1 MKGDA
6 NDAVKI
12 SQQGEELIAA
22 AIKSVGENDFE
33 AAPQQPDTAKTC
45 RACHDVYKPLKNKV
59 TYAPMPAPLACR
71 RRSVVTGGSPESTR
85 LSGNQD
91 HQIINAIVRCAMTNA
106 IGEIPGQIFLRW
118 LRGNLY
124 GLDWTEWNP

>member
-1 MKGDA
+1 MS
-6 NDAVKI
+6 I
-12 SQQGEELIAA
+12 S
-22 AIKSVGENDFE
+22 
-33 AAPQQPDTAKTC
+33 
-45 RACHDVYKPLKNKV
+45 PLKNKV
-59 TYAPMPAPLACR
+59 YLRTDAGAIGRVEGEA
-71 RRSVVTGGSPESTR
+71 VVTGGSPESTR